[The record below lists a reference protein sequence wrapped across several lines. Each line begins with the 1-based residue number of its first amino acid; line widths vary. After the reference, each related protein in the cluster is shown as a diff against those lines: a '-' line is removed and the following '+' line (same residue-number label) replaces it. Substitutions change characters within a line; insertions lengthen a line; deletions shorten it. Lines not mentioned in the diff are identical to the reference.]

1 MSYIVAARL
10 GNASNDL
17 AELVCKRLVKQDGR
31 TVRVAGPNGDLV
43 CSYSAK
49 RYRKDK
55 VMHEKDLAK
64 AERLI
69 AKGEPGKRAKF
80 IKGGSKVYEMD
91 IDRINRAKSLLG
103 IKGYY
108 TNIPREQ
115 LSNKEVITRYH
126 DLWQVEKAFR
136 MAKSDLGARPVFH
149 RMETAVRTHLLICF
163 VALMM
168 AKAMELRTKRSL
180 RNCIDALWKVT
191 DATLYHPETQKRTT
205 IRSNIPLETRQI
217 LRKLKVPY

>member
-1 MSYIVAARL
+1 
-10 GNASNDL
+10 
-17 AELVCKRLVKQDGR
+17 
-31 TVRVAGPNGDLV
+31 
-43 CSYSAK
+43 
-49 RYRKDK
+49 
-55 VMHEKDLAK
+55 MHEKDLAK

-69 AKGEPGKRAKF
+69 TKGEPGKRAKF
-80 IKGGSKVYEMD
+80 IKPGSKVYVMD
-91 IDRINRAKSLLG
+91 MHRINRAKSLLG

-115 LSNKEVITRYH
+115 LSNKEVITRYPG
-126 DLWQVEKAFR
+126 LWHVEKAFR
-136 MAKSDLGARPVFH
+136 MAKSDLGARLVFH

-191 DATLYHPETQKRTT
+191 DATLYHPKTEKRTT
-205 IRSNIPLETRQI
+205 IGSNIPLETRQI
-217 LRKLKVPY
+217 LRKLKVPYQWDKTGGGSCKQGPRRDMVYRFAKACLRPKPGNELGQDVQRNDQCGCIARR